1 MTHTMT
7 EQNDS
12 TPKHILL
19 VEDDAGIA
27 EPLTYA
33 LKRQNWEVT
42 WHTHGNAALE
52 DIEKIDFDFIILD
65 VGLPDTNGFDLCKQ
79 IRNDYQT
86 PLLFLTAQN
95 DEIDR
100 ILGLEIGADDYCAK
114 PFSPRE
120 IVSRIKAIWRRIENV
135 RESLPENNSTET
147 ALNKDINW
155 DIWQFNSK
163 TYTMTLSGK
172 ILDVSKSELQL
183 LLALLGSP
191 TQVFSR
197 EQLLAHMSD
206 HPEHRLPRTV
216 DSHIK
221 TIRQKITKITDADII
236 QTHRGIGY
244 SLVSA

>member
-1 MTHTMT
+1 MTDTT
-7 EQNDS
+7 QAA
-12 TPKHILL
+12 KHILL

-33 LKRQNWEVT
+33 LKRQGWDVT
-42 WHTHGNAALE
+42 WHTHGNAALA
-52 DIEKIDFDFIILD
+52 DIEKVDFDFIILD

-79 IRNDYQT
+79 IRYDYQT

-120 IVSRIKAIWRRIENV
+120 IVSRIKVIWRRIEQA
-135 RESLPENNSTET
+135 RDALPDNSPSAELT
-147 ALNKDINW
+147 DIDW

-163 TYTMTLSGK
+163 TYTITLSEK
-172 ILDVSKSELQL
+172 PLDVSKSELQL
-183 LLALLGSP
+183 LLALLKHP

-197 EQLLAHMSD
+197 EQLLSHMSD

-221 TIRQKITKITDADII
+221 TIRQKIAKLTDADVI

-244 SLVSA
+244 SLVSAAT

>member
-1 MTHTMT
+1 MTA
-7 EQNDS
+7 NDQ
-12 TPKHILL
+12 PQKHILL

-27 EPLTYA
+27 EPLSYA
-33 LKRQNWEVT
+33 LKRQNWQVT
-42 WHTHGNAALE
+42 WHTHGEAALAE
-52 DIEKIDFDFIILD
+52 ITQRSMENTGFDFIILD
-65 VGLPDTNGFDLCKQ
+65 VGLPDTNGFDLCKK
-79 IRNDYQT
+79 IRASQQT

-120 IVSRIKAIWRRIENV
+120 IVSRIKAICRRNAYVPDVAIEK
-135 RESLPENNSTET
+135 T
-147 ALNKDINW
+147 ADMHW
-155 DIWQFNSK
+155 QAWQFDSK
-163 TYTMTLSGK
+163 TYVLTFK
-172 ILDVSKSELQL
+172 QQPLDVSKSELQL
-183 LLALLGSP
+183 LLALLAHP

-197 EQLLAHMSD
+197 EQLLAHMSE

-221 TIRQKITKITDADII
+221 SIRQKLAKLTSAEVI

-244 SLVSA
+244 SLVAENAES

>member
-1 MTHTMT
+1 MTDL
-7 EQNDS
+7 QN
-12 TPKHILL
+12 KHILL

-27 EPLTYA
+27 EPLTYS
-33 LKRQNWEVT
+33 LKRQGWEVT
-42 WHTHGNAALE
+42 WHTHGLAALA
-52 DIEKIDFDFIILD
+52 DIEQIDFDFIILD
-65 VGLPDTNGFDLCKQ
+65 VGLPDTNGFDLCKK
-79 IRNDYQT
+79 IRAEYQT

-120 IVSRIKAIWRRIENV
+120 IVSRIKAIWRRIESI
-135 RESLPENNSTET
+135 REQLPESQANTQ
-147 ALNKDINW
+147 AHDDISW

-163 TYTMTLSGK
+163 TYAITLSNK
-172 ILDVSKSELQL
+172 PLDVSKSELQL
-183 LLALLGSP
+183 LLAMLKHP

-197 EQLLAHMSD
+197 EQLLGHMSE

-221 TIRQKITKITDADII
+221 TIRQKIAKITPADVI

-244 SLVSA
+244 SLVAAP